1 MNKIG
6 AYIFIIFI
14 AGTVCYSLLKKRS
27 VFQDF
32 TDGVPSGLKTGLS
45 IFPAITAMMLAVNMF
60 TKSGLCDYFTKLIT
74 PVFTNIGIPA
84 ELIPLIT
91 LTPLSGSGSLSIFEN
106 LLKDYGCDS
115 FIGRCAS
122 AVIASTET
130 TFYVI
135 TVYYGAIGIKKIR
148 HTAFAS
154 LCANMVSVITAT
166 LMVKLITFQ

>member
-1 MNKIG
+1 MLFALEKEKRLSGFYRWRAVRTQNRVG
-6 AYIFIIFI
+6 HLPGDYGND
-14 AGTVCYSLLKKRS
+14 AGSKYVS
-27 VFQDF
+27 
-32 TDGVPSGLKTGLS
+32 
-45 IFPAITAMMLAVNMF
+45 
-60 TKSGLCDYFTKLIT
+60 KSGLCDYFTKLIT

-122 AVIASTET
+122 AVMASTET

>member
-6 AYIFIIFI
+6 TYIFIIFI
-14 AGTVCYSLLKKRS
+14 AGTVCYSFLKKRN

-32 TDGVPSGLKTGLS
+32 TDGVPSGLKTGLA

-106 LLKDYGCDS
+106 LLKD
-115 FIGRCAS
+115 
-122 AVIASTET
+122 
-130 TFYVI
+130 
-135 TVYYGAIGIKKIR
+135 
-148 HTAFAS
+148 
-154 LCANMVSVITAT
+154 
-166 LMVKLITFQ
+166 

>member
-1 MNKIG
+1 MLFALEKEKRLSGFYRWRAVRTQNRVGHLPGDYGNDAGSKYVYKIG
-6 AYIFIIFI
+6 
-14 AGTVCYSLLKKRS
+14 SLRL
-27 VFQDF
+27 
-32 TDGVPSGLKTGLS
+32 LHKTY
-45 IFPAITAMMLAVNMF
+45 N
-60 TKSGLCDYFTKLIT
+60 
-74 PVFTNIGIPA
+74 GIPA

-122 AVIASTET
+122 AVMASTET

>member
-14 AGTVCYSLLKKRS
+14 AGTVCYSLLKKRN

-32 TDGVPSGLKTGLS
+32 TDGVPSGLKTGLA
-45 IFPAITAMMLAVNMF
+45 IFPAI
-60 TKSGLCDYFTKLIT
+60 
-74 PVFTNIGIPA
+74 TNIGIPA

-122 AVIASTET
+122 AVMASTET

>member
-1 MNKIG
+1 MLFALEKEKRLSGFYRWRAVRTQNRIG
-6 AYIFIIFI
+6 HLP
-14 AGTVCYSLLKKRS
+14 G
-27 VFQDF
+27 
-32 TDGVPSGLKTGLS
+32 
-45 IFPAITAMMLAVNMF
+45 
-60 TKSGLCDYFTKLIT
+60 DYGTKLIT
-74 PVFTNIGIPA
+74 PFFTNIGIPA

-122 AVIASTET
+122 AVMASTET

>member
-6 AYIFIIFI
+6 TYIFIIFI
-14 AGTVCYSLLKKRS
+14 AGTVCYSLLKKRN

-32 TDGVPSGLKTGLS
+32 TDGVPSGLKTGLA

-122 AVIASTET
+122 AVMASTET

-135 TVYYGAIGIKKIR
+135 TVYYGSIGIKKIR

>member
-1 MNKIG
+1 MLF
-6 AYIFIIFI
+6 A
-14 AGTVCYSLLKKRS
+14 LEKRN

-32 TDGVPSGLKTGLS
+32 TDGVPSGLKTGLA

-122 AVIASTET
+122 AVMASTET
-130 TFYVI
+130 TF
-135 TVYYGAIGIKKIR
+135 
-148 HTAFAS
+148 
-154 LCANMVSVITAT
+154 M
-166 LMVKLITFQ
+166 

>member
-14 AGTVCYSLLKKRS
+14 AGTVCYSLLKKRN

-32 TDGVPSGLKTGLS
+32 TDGVPSGLKTGLA

-106 LLKDYGCDS
+106 LLKDFFRHRTVDRSGICKIYQFCQI
-115 FIGRCAS
+115 FRC
-122 AVIASTET
+122 
-130 TFYVI
+130 
-135 TVYYGAIGIKKIR
+135 KRKIFR
-148 HTAFAS
+148 IHVVF
-154 LCANMVSVITAT
+154 
-166 LMVKLITFQ
+166 F

>member
-1 MNKIG
+1 MLFALEKEKRLSGFYRWRAVRTQNRIG
-6 AYIFIIFI
+6 HLPGDYGND
-14 AGTVCYSLLKKRS
+14 AGSKYVYK
-27 VFQDF
+27 
-32 TDGVPSGLKTGLS
+32 
-45 IFPAITAMMLAVNMF
+45 
-60 TKSGLCDYFTKLIT
+60 
-74 PVFTNIGIPA
+74 IGIPA

-122 AVIASTET
+122 AVMASTET

>member
-14 AGTVCYSLLKKRS
+14 AGTVCYSLLKKRN

-32 TDGVPSGLKTGLS
+32 TDGVPSGLKTGLA

-106 LLKDYGCDS
+106 LLKDYG
-115 FIGRCAS
+115 
-122 AVIASTET
+122 
-130 TFYVI
+130 
-135 TVYYGAIGIKKIR
+135 
-148 HTAFAS
+148 
-154 LCANMVSVITAT
+154 
-166 LMVKLITFQ
+166 

>member
-1 MNKIG
+1 MSKIG
-6 AYIFIIFI
+6 AYIFVIFI
-14 AGTVCYSLLKKRS
+14 AVTVCYSLLKKRN

-32 TDGVPSGLKTGLS
+32 TGGVPSGLKTGLA
-45 IFPAITAMMLAVNMF
+45 IFPAVTAMTLAVNMF
-60 TKSGLCDYFTKLIT
+60 TKSGLCDYLTKLIT

-91 LTPLSGSGSLSIFEN
+91 ITPLSGSSSLSIFGH
-106 LLKDYGCDS
+106 LLKNYGCDS

-122 AVIASTET
+122 AVMSSTET

-135 TVYYGAIGIKKIR
+135 TVYFGAIGIKKIR

-154 LCANMVSVITAT
+154 LCANIVSVIIAT

>member
-1 MNKIG
+1 MLFALEKEKRLSGFYRWRAVRTQNRIGHLPGHYCNDAGSKYVYKIG
-6 AYIFIIFI
+6 PLRF
-14 AGTVCYSLLKKRS
+14 LH
-27 VFQDF
+27 
-32 TDGVPSGLKTGLS
+32 KTYNT
-45 IFPAITAMMLAVNMF
+45 F
-60 TKSGLCDYFTKLIT
+60 
-74 PVFTNIGIPA
+74 FTNIGIPA

-122 AVIASTET
+122 AVMASTET